1 MHTFHRHL
9 SQKHASISSYVC
21 RLYWP
26 IRIHPK
32 NKKEAGYTGTM
43 TRANP
48 NLYLRVFIVILRR
61 YMTRQVAS
69 TTALVLGFLV
79 VMMLG
84 GRLIRYFGI
93 AAEGRLD
100 ISLLFTI
107 IGYNLPYFLEL
118 ILPLSFFIALMLV
131 FGRLYVDQEMAVINA
146 SGVSRGKLGRLITP
160 LILALFVAEA
170 ALSIVGKPWGVR
182 SSESVWQQQAL
193 TSAFDLIR
201 PKEFISSGNYH
212 LYVGSL
218 SDDKSQLQ
226 DVVLIQS
233 GSASK
238 PSTVDNNATADT
250 AQLTESAALAEQ
262 LPLDKLP
269 QSLTD
274 NTNQQITKDTIT
286 LAKSAKQVENSASGV
301 TQLDLFQGRRYEVGA
316 GSLKYNQVG
325 FDRYRIT
332 LTESPKEVV
341 TEENIETQAIAP
353 LWQAATGS
361 TANMEARRAAQG
373 ELGYRF
379 ALPWLMIIAPMLA
392 IPLAQVKPRQGRW
405 LRLFPAIL
413 LFVSCALGII
423 SLKNAVAKGSVS
435 VFSYAW
441 LIIGF
446 MALALY
452 LNWGSRIQ
460 HRLRFRSSA
469 KEEVN
474 TDANNK
480 SNGGSL

>member
-1 MHTFHRHL
+1 
-9 SQKHASISSYVC
+9 
-21 RLYWP
+21 
-26 IRIHPK
+26 
-32 NKKEAGYTGTM
+32 M
-43 TRANP
+43 TQ
-48 NLYLRVFIVILRR
+48 
-61 YMTRQVAS
+61 QVAS

-93 AAEGRLD
+93 AAEGNLD

-118 ILPLSFFIALMLV
+118 ILPLAFFIALMLV

-146 SGVSRGKLGRLITP
+146 SGVSRGRLGRLMTP
-160 LILALFVAEA
+160 LILALFVGEA

-201 PKEFISSGNYH
+201 PNQFISSGNYH

-218 SDDKSQLQ
+218 SDDKKQLQ
-226 DVVLIQS
+226 DVILIQS
-233 GSASK
+233 EPEKKGGSAK
-238 PSTVDNNATADT
+238 NNTVKDAAMDVKNNIDPET
-250 AQLTESAALAEQ
+250 AEQ
-262 LPLDKLP
+262 LNIPELP
-269 QSLTD
+269 KALINNS
-274 NTNQQITKDTIT
+274 NISKDTIT
-286 LAKSAKQVENSASGV
+286 LAKRAEQVETGNSGV

-332 LTESPKEVV
+332 LTEPSEAVI
-341 TEENIETQAIAP
+341 TEDNIETQAIGP

-361 TANMEARRAAQG
+361 SQVGSNNAMRAAQG
-373 ELGYRF
+373 ELGYRL

-392 IPLAQVKPRQGRW
+392 VPLAQVRPRQGRW
-405 LRLFPAIL
+405 LRLFPSIL

-423 SLKNAVAKGSVS
+423 SLKNAVGKGSVS
-435 VFSYAW
+435 VWAYAW
-441 LIIGF
+441 LILGF

-452 LNWGSRIQ
+452 MNWGSRVQ
-460 HRLRFRSSA
+460 HRLRFR
-469 KEEVN
+469 KQEHEPLIVN
-474 TDANNK
+474 NNQN
-480 SNGGSL
+480 SGSQGGQS

>member
-1 MHTFHRHL
+1 M
-9 SQKHASISSYVC
+9 
-21 RLYWP
+21 
-26 IRIHPK
+26 
-32 NKKEAGYTGTM
+32 
-43 TRANP
+43 
-48 NLYLRVFIVILRR
+48 ILRR
-61 YMTRQVAS
+61 YMTQQVAS

-93 AAEGRLD
+93 AAEGNLD

-118 ILPLSFFIALMLV
+118 ILPLAFFIALMLV

-146 SGVSRGKLGRLITP
+146 SGVSRGKLGRLMTP
-160 LILALFVAEA
+160 LILVLFVGEA

-201 PKEFISSGNYH
+201 PNQFISSGNYH

-218 SDDKSQLQ
+218 SDDKKQLQ
-226 DVVLIQS
+226 DVILIQS
-233 GSASK
+233 EPKAKGSAAK
-238 PSTVDNNATADT
+238 NAAVDVNNNIDPKT
-250 AQLTESAALAEQ
+250 AEQ
-262 LPLDKLP
+262 LNIPELP
-269 QSLTD
+269 NALTSNND
-274 NTNQQITKDTIT
+274 ISKDIIT
-286 LAKSAKQVENSASGV
+286 LAKRAQQVETGSSGV

-332 LTESPKEVV
+332 LTESSKEVI
-341 TEENIETQAIAP
+341 TEANIETQAIGP

-361 TANMEARRAAQG
+361 TAVDSENALRAAQG
-373 ELGYRF
+373 ELGYRL

-392 IPLAQVKPRQGRW
+392 VPLAQVRPRQGRW
-405 LRLFPAIL
+405 LRLFPSIL

-423 SLKNAVAKGSVS
+423 SLKNAVSKGSVS
-435 VFSYAW
+435 VWAYAW
-441 LIIGF
+441 LVLGF
-446 MALALY
+446 MGLALY
-452 LNWGSRIQ
+452 MNWGSRVQ
-460 HRLRFRSSA
+460 HRLRFRKPDAALLTVSNDQNSTDNQSSG
-469 KEEVN
+469 
-474 TDANNK
+474 
-480 SNGGSL
+480 SQGGQS

>member
-1 MHTFHRHL
+1 
-9 SQKHASISSYVC
+9 
-21 RLYWP
+21 
-26 IRIHPK
+26 
-32 NKKEAGYTGTM
+32 M
-43 TRANP
+43 TQ
-48 NLYLRVFIVILRR
+48 
-61 YMTRQVAS
+61 QVAS

-93 AAEGRLD
+93 AAEGNLD

-118 ILPLSFFIALMLV
+118 ILPLAFFIALMLV

-146 SGVSRGKLGRLITP
+146 SGVSRGKLARLITP
-160 LILALFVAEA
+160 LILALFVGEA

-201 PKEFISSGNYH
+201 PNEFISSGNYH

-218 SDDKSQLQ
+218 SDDKKQLQ
-226 DVVLIQS
+226 NVILIQS
-233 GSASK
+233 EPEAKGSAAK
-238 PSTVDNNATADT
+238 KAAVDTSNSIDPETA
-250 AQLTESAALAEQ
+250 ESLDIPDLPAAVIN
-262 LPLDKLP
+262 
-269 QSLTD
+269 S
-274 NTNQQITKDTIT
+274 NISKDTIT
-286 LAKSAKQVENSASGV
+286 LANRAEQVDTGDSGV

-332 LTESPKEVV
+332 LTESSKEAV
-341 TEENIETQAIAP
+341 TEDNIETQAIGP

-361 TANMEARRAAQG
+361 QVGNTNALRAAQG

-392 IPLAQVKPRQGRW
+392 VPLAQVRPRQGRW
-405 LRLFPAIL
+405 LRLFPSIL

-423 SLKNAVAKGSVS
+423 SLKNAVSKGSVS
-435 VFSYAW
+435 VWANAW
-441 LIIGF
+441 LVLGF

-452 LNWGSRIQ
+452 MNWGSRVQ
-460 HRLRFRSSA
+460 HRLRFRKQESEPLTVIDSQ
-469 KEEVN
+469 
-474 TDANNK
+474 
-480 SNGGSL
+480 SNGSQGGQS

>member
-1 MHTFHRHL
+1 M
-9 SQKHASISSYVC
+9 
-21 RLYWP
+21 
-26 IRIHPK
+26 
-32 NKKEAGYTGTM
+32 
-43 TRANP
+43 
-48 NLYLRVFIVILRR
+48 ILRR

-118 ILPLSFFIALMLV
+118 ILPLAFFIALMLV

-146 SGVSRGKLGRLITP
+146 SGVSRGRLARLMTP
-160 LILALFVAEA
+160 LILALFVGEA

-182 SSESVWQQQAL
+182 SSEAVWQQQAL

-201 PKEFISSGNYH
+201 PNEFISSDNYH

-218 SDDKSQLQ
+218 SDDKKKLQ
-226 DVVLIQS
+226 DVILIQS
-233 GSASK
+233 EPTPKGNAGKSA
-238 PSTVDNNATADT
+238 DMNNTIDQETADQMGISDMPKDIINRD
-250 AQLTESAALAEQ
+250 AKNIS
-262 LPLDKLP
+262 
-269 QSLTD
+269 
-274 NTNQQITKDTIT
+274 KDTIT
-286 LAKSAKQVENSASGV
+286 LAKRAEQVNTGNSGV

-316 GSLKYNQVG
+316 GSLKYNQVA

-332 LTESPKEVV
+332 LTESSQEVI
-341 TEENIETQAIAP
+341 TEDNIETQAIGP
-353 LWQAATGS
+353 LWQAATGDAQTS
-361 TANMEARRAAQG
+361 TNNALRAAQG
-373 ELGYRF
+373 ELGYRL

-392 IPLAQVKPRQGRW
+392 VPLAQVRPRQGRW
-405 LRLFPAIL
+405 LRLFPSIL

-423 SLKNAVAKGSVS
+423 SLKNAVSKGSIS
-435 VFSYAW
+435 VWAYAW
-441 LIIGF
+441 LVLGF

-452 LNWGSRIQ
+452 LNWGSRVQ
-460 HRLRFRSSA
+460 HRLRFRKQENRLAVAAPISSLD
-469 KEEVN
+469 N
-474 TDANNK
+474 QHN
-480 SNGGSL
+480 SSQGGQS

>member
-1 MHTFHRHL
+1 MICQAL
-9 SQKHASISSYVC
+9 C
-21 RLYWP
+21 D
-26 IRIHPK
+26 
-32 NKKEAGYTGTM
+32 EC
-43 TRANP
+43 ANTNP
-48 NLYLRVFIVILRR
+48 LRVPIVILRR
-61 YMTRQVAS
+61 YMTQQVAS

-93 AAEGRLD
+93 AAEGNLD

-118 ILPLSFFIALMLV
+118 ILPLAFFIALMLV

-146 SGVSRGKLGRLITP
+146 SGVSRGRLARLMTP
-160 LILALFVAEA
+160 LILALFVGEA

-201 PKEFISSGNYH
+201 PNQFISSGNYH

-218 SDDKSQLQ
+218 SDDKKQLQ
-226 DVVLIQS
+226 DVILIQS
-233 GSASK
+233 EPQAKG
-238 PSTVDNNATADT
+238 DTADDE
-250 AQLTESAALAEQ
+250 LDKSAAVDVNNRIDPETAEQ
-262 LPLDKLP
+262 LNIPELP
-269 QSLTD
+269 NALIGNNAIS
-274 NTNQQITKDTIT
+274 KDTIT
-286 LAKSAKQVENSASGV
+286 LAKRAEQVETGSNGV

-332 LTESPKEVV
+332 LTESSKEVV
-341 TEENIETQAIAP
+341 TENNIETQAIGP
-353 LWQAATGS
+353 LWQAATGGTQVGS
-361 TANMEARRAAQG
+361 DNALRAAQG
-373 ELGYRF
+373 ELGYRL

-392 IPLAQVKPRQGRW
+392 VPLAQVRPRQGRW
-405 LRLFPAIL
+405 LRLFPSIL

-423 SLKNAVAKGSVS
+423 SLKNAVSKGSVS
-435 VFSYAW
+435 VWAYAW
-441 LIIGF
+441 FILGF

-452 LNWGSRIQ
+452 MNWGSRVQ
-460 HRLRFRSSA
+460 HRLRFRKQENA
-469 KEEVN
+469 RLTTV
-474 TDANNK
+474 DHQG
-480 SNGGSL
+480 NGSQGGQS

>member
-1 MHTFHRHL
+1 M
-9 SQKHASISSYVC
+9 
-21 RLYWP
+21 
-26 IRIHPK
+26 
-32 NKKEAGYTGTM
+32 
-43 TRANP
+43 
-48 NLYLRVFIVILRR
+48 ILRR

-118 ILPLSFFIALMLV
+118 ILPLAFFIALMLV

-146 SGVSRGKLGRLITP
+146 SGVSRGRLARLMTP
-160 LILALFVAEA
+160 LIVVLFISEA

-182 SSESVWQQQAL
+182 SSEAVWQQQAL

-201 PKEFISSGNYH
+201 PNEFISSGNYH

-218 SDDKSQLQ
+218 SDDKKKLQ
-226 DVVLIQS
+226 DVILIQS
-233 GSASK
+233 EPTPKANTGKSA
-238 PSTVDNNATADT
+238 DMNNTIDQKTADQMGISDIPKNIINSD
-250 AQLTESAALAEQ
+250 AKDIS
-262 LPLDKLP
+262 
-269 QSLTD
+269 
-274 NTNQQITKDTIT
+274 KDTIT
-286 LAKSAKQVENSASGV
+286 LAKRAEQVNTGNSGV

-316 GSLKYNQVG
+316 GSLKYNQVA

-332 LTESPKEVV
+332 LTESSQEVI
-341 TEENIETQAIAP
+341 TEDNIETQPIGP
-353 LWQAATGS
+353 LWQAATGDAQAG
-361 TANMEARRAAQG
+361 TNNALRAAQG
-373 ELGYRF
+373 ELGYRL

-392 IPLAQVKPRQGRW
+392 VPLAQVRPRQGRW
-405 LRLFPAIL
+405 LRLFPSIL

-423 SLKNAVAKGSVS
+423 SLKNAVSKGSVS
-435 VFSYAW
+435 VWAYAW
-441 LIIGF
+441 LVLGF

-452 LNWGSRIQ
+452 MNWGSRVQ
-460 HRLRFRSSA
+460 HRLRFRKPENRLAAPST
-469 KEEVN
+469 N
-474 TDANNK
+474 GINNHH
-480 SNGGSL
+480 NGSQGGQS

>member
-1 MHTFHRHL
+1 MNCT
-9 SQKHASISSYVC
+9 
-21 RLYWP
+21 
-26 IRIHPK
+26 
-32 NKKEAGYTGTM
+32 NT
-43 TRANP
+43 NP
-48 NLYLRVFIVILRR
+48 FLRVPIVILRR
-61 YMTRQVAS
+61 YMTQQVAS

-93 AAEGRLD
+93 AAEGNLD

-118 ILPLSFFIALMLV
+118 ILPLAFFIALMLV

-146 SGVSRGKLGRLITP
+146 SGVSRGRLGRLMTP
-160 LILALFVAEA
+160 LILALFVGEA

-201 PKEFISSGNYH
+201 PNQFISSGNYH

-218 SDDKSQLQ
+218 SDDKKQLQ
-226 DVVLIQS
+226 DVILIQS
-233 GSASK
+233 EPAKKGSTSK
-238 PSTVDNNATADT
+238 NAATNKSTAVDVKNNIDPET
-250 AQLTESAALAEQ
+250 AEQ
-262 LPLDKLP
+262 LNIPELP
-269 QSLTD
+269 KALINNS
-274 NTNQQITKDTIT
+274 NISKDTIT
-286 LAKSAKQVENSASGV
+286 LAKRAEQVETGNSGV

-332 LTESPKEVV
+332 LTEPSEAVI
-341 TEENIETQAIAP
+341 TEDNIETQAIGP

-361 TANMEARRAAQG
+361 SQVGSNNAMRAAQG
-373 ELGYRF
+373 ELGYRL

-392 IPLAQVKPRQGRW
+392 VPLAQVRPRQGRW
-405 LRLFPAIL
+405 LRLFPSIL

-423 SLKNAVAKGSVS
+423 SLKNAVGKGSVS
-435 VFSYAW
+435 VWAYVW
-441 LIIGF
+441 LILGF

-452 LNWGSRIQ
+452 MNWGSRVQ
-460 HRLRFRSSA
+460 HRLRFRKPEHEPLTVADNQNSGSQ
-469 KEEVN
+469 
-474 TDANNK
+474 
-480 SNGGSL
+480 GGQS

>member
-1 MHTFHRHL
+1 
-9 SQKHASISSYVC
+9 
-21 RLYWP
+21 
-26 IRIHPK
+26 
-32 NKKEAGYTGTM
+32 M
-43 TRANP
+43 TQ
-48 NLYLRVFIVILRR
+48 
-61 YMTRQVAS
+61 QVAS

-93 AAEGRLD
+93 AAEGNLD

-118 ILPLSFFIALMLV
+118 ILPLAFFIALMLV

-146 SGVSRGKLGRLITP
+146 SGVSRGKLGRLMTP
-160 LILALFVAEA
+160 LILALFVGEA

-201 PKEFISSGNYH
+201 PNQFISSGNYH

-218 SDDKSQLQ
+218 SDDKKQLQ
-226 DVVLIQS
+226 DVILIQS
-233 GSASK
+233 EPKPKGSAAK
-238 PSTVDNNATADT
+238 NAAVDVNNNIDPET
-250 AQLTESAALAEQ
+250 AEQ
-262 LPLDKLP
+262 LNIPELP
-269 QSLTD
+269 NALISD
-274 NTNQQITKDTIT
+274 NSISKDTIT
-286 LAKSAKQVENSASGV
+286 LAKRAQQVDTGSSGV

-332 LTESPKEVV
+332 LTESSKEVI
-341 TEENIETQAIAP
+341 TEANIETQAIGP

-361 TANMEARRAAQG
+361 TAVNSENALRAAQG
-373 ELGYRF
+373 ELGYRL

-392 IPLAQVKPRQGRW
+392 VPLAQVRPRQGRW
-405 LRLFPAIL
+405 LRLFPSIL

-423 SLKNAVAKGSVS
+423 SLKNAVSKGSVS
-435 VFSYAW
+435 VWAYAW
-441 LIIGF
+441 LVLGF

-452 LNWGSRIQ
+452 MNWGSRVQ
-460 HRLRFRSSA
+460 HRLRFRKPDELLTVS
-469 KEEVN
+469 EHQGN
-474 TDANNK
+474 IDHK
-480 SNGGSL
+480 SNGSQGGQS

>member
-1 MHTFHRHL
+1 MSVL
-9 SQKHASISSYVC
+9 A
-21 RLYWP
+21 
-26 IRIHPK
+26 
-32 NKKEAGYTGTM
+32 NKAVEN
-43 TRANP
+43 RANT
-48 NLYLRVFIVILRR
+48 NLFKRVPIVILRR
-61 YMTRQVAS
+61 YMTQQVAS

-93 AAEGRLD
+93 AAEGNLD

-118 ILPLSFFIALMLV
+118 ILPLAFFIALMLV

-146 SGVSRGKLGRLITP
+146 SGVSRGKLARLMTP
-160 LILALFVAEA
+160 LILVLFVCEA

-201 PKEFISSGNYH
+201 PNEFISSGNYH

-218 SDDKSQLQ
+218 SDDKKQLQ
-226 DVVLIQS
+226 DVILIQS
-233 GSASK
+233 EPDKKS
-238 PSTVDNNATADT
+238 STTKEAAVDVNNNIDA
-250 AQLTESAALAEQ
+250 EIAEQ
-262 LPLDKLP
+262 LNIPELP
-269 QSLTD
+269 KALENKNS
-274 NTNQQITKDTIT
+274 ISKDTIT
-286 LAKSAKQVENSASGV
+286 LAKRAEQVDTGNSGV

-332 LTESPKEVV
+332 LIESSKEVI
-341 TEENIETQAIAP
+341 TEDNIETQAIGP

-361 TANMEARRAAQG
+361 NASSGNSLRAAQS
-373 ELGYRF
+373 ELGYRL
-379 ALPWLMIIAPMLA
+379 ALPWVMIIAPMLA
-392 IPLAQVKPRQGRW
+392 VPLAQVRPRQGRW
-405 LRLFPAIL
+405 LRLFPSIL

-423 SLKNAVAKGSVS
+423 SLKNAVSKGSVS
-435 VFSYAW
+435 VWAYAW
-441 LIIGF
+441 LILGF

-452 LNWGSRIQ
+452 MNWGSRVQ
-460 HRLRFRSSA
+460 HRLRFRKPENVPLTVADQQSSG
-469 KEEVN
+469 
-474 TDANNK
+474 
-480 SNGGSL
+480 SQGGQS

>member
-1 MHTFHRHL
+1 M
-9 SQKHASISSYVC
+9 
-21 RLYWP
+21 
-26 IRIHPK
+26 
-32 NKKEAGYTGTM
+32 
-43 TRANP
+43 
-48 NLYLRVFIVILRR
+48 ILRR
-61 YMTRQVAS
+61 YMTQQVAS

-93 AAEGRLD
+93 AAEGNLD

-118 ILPLSFFIALMLV
+118 ILPLAFFIALMLV

-146 SGVSRGKLGRLITP
+146 SGVSRGRLARLMTP
-160 LILALFVAEA
+160 LILALFVGEA

-201 PKEFISSGNYH
+201 PNQFISSGNYH

-218 SDDKSQLQ
+218 SDDKKQLQ
-226 DVVLIQS
+226 DVILIQS
-233 GSASK
+233 EPQKKGSANSEA
-238 PSTVDNNATADT
+238 VEINNRIDPET
-250 AQLTESAALAEQ
+250 AEQ
-262 LPLDKLP
+262 LNIPELP
-269 QSLTD
+269 NALVGD
-274 NTNQQITKDTIT
+274 NAISKDTIT
-286 LAKSAKQVENSASGV
+286 LAKRAEQVQTGSSGV

-332 LTESPKEVV
+332 LTESSKEVV
-341 TEENIETQAIAP
+341 TENNIETQPIGP
-353 LWQAATGS
+353 LWQAATGGTQVGS
-361 TANMEARRAAQG
+361 DNAMRAAQG

-392 IPLAQVKPRQGRW
+392 VPLAQVRPRQGRW
-405 LRLFPAIL
+405 LRLFPSIL

-423 SLKNAVAKGSVS
+423 SLKNAVSKGSVS
-435 VFSYAW
+435 VWAYAW
-441 LIIGF
+441 FILGF

-452 LNWGSRIQ
+452 MNWGSRVQ
-460 HRLRFRSSA
+460 HRLRFRRQENESLTAADSQSSG
-469 KEEVN
+469 
-474 TDANNK
+474 
-480 SNGGSL
+480 SQGGQS